1 MMSMQILEYV
11 LLPPLLIHAVRAQTA
26 SYSVQSCAAGSPI
39 TAVPACDP
47 FLQGKPI
54 CPRVGDEASQ
64 KACLCKQDVINVI
77 RE

>member
-64 KACLCKQDVINVI
+64 KACLCKQDVINFI